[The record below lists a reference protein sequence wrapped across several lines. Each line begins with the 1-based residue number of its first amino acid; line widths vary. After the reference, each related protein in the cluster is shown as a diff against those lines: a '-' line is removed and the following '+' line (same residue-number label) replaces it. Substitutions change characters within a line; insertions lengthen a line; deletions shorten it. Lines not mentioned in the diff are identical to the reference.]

1 MAYKKLRALKTSCSP
16 RGAFLP
22 NEFMY
27 IDETTG
33 ASEITML
40 ISGGFVVDT
49 GVTVDASQLAPSGL
63 QGSGFIPIGE
73 ELP

>member
-1 MAYKKLRALKTSCSP
+1 MAYKKLRALKVASSP
-16 RGAFLP
+16 RGVFRP

-27 IDETTG
+27 IDETAG
-33 ASEITML
+33 AAEIAQL
-40 ISGGFVVDT
+40 ISGGYVVDT
-49 GVTVDASQLAPSGL
+49 GVTVDVSQLAPSGL